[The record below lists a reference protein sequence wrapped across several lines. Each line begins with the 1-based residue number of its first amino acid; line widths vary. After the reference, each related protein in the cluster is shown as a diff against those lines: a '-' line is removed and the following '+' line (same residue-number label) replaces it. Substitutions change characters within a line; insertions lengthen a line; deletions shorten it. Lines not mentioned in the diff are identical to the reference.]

1 MADSMVKPPPDADD
15 EKTTDLPGLR
25 TWPAVYAFVLGTFAV
40 WVVLLVWLA
49 RAFS

>member
-1 MADSMVKPPPDADD
+1 MSDSSRDPAPTSDD
-15 EKTTDLPGLR
+15 DSTDLPFLA